1 MKQEEKL
8 HGSICDYLKIQY
20 PKVFFISEQSGLRVS
35 IGLRAKLK
43 RTRSNHTHLDLYILH
58 PSKDE
63 SKHGLVLELKAK
75 PVKKKNGELFK
86 SEHLAE
92 QQDTINKLN
101 KLGYVASFAT
111 SFQEAKTLIDNYLN
125 GKI

>member
-8 HGSICDYLKIQY
+8 HGAICDYLKLAY

-43 RTRSNHTHLDLYILH
+43 RTRSNHVHLDLYILQ
-58 PSKDE
+58 PRNGKA
-63 SKHGLVLELKAK
+63 GLILELKSKAIR
-75 PVKKKNGELFK
+75 KKNGELFK
-86 SEHLAE
+86 NDHLAD
-92 QQDTINKLN
+92 QQETITKLN

-111 SFQEAKTLIDNYLN
+111 SFKEAKELIDNYLN
-125 GKI
+125 GKN